1 MYMCISES
9 LSVKKNFGGTI
20 CVIKVN
26 RRRTDNIIAQDR
38 QYNTNVAQKKKNKT
52 NID

>member
-1 MYMCISES
+1 MSES
-9 LSVKKNFGGTI
+9 LSVKKNFGDTI

-26 RRRTDNIIAQDR
+26 RRMTDNIIAQKDR